1 MNDWLQFFTAVCP
14 VGSDEKYVP
23 NKLRTLYCVC
33 MYVCMISGL
42 YVIFRKSYH
51 VVIQLAI

>member
-1 MNDWLQFFTAVCP
+1 VNDWLQFFTAVCP